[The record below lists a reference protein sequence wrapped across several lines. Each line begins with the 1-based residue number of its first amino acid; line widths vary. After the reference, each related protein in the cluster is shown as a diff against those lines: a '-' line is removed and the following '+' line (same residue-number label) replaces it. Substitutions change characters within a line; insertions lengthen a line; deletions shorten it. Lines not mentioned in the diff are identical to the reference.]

1 MYKKPQDIMD
11 DKDAMKE
18 LKRIW
23 KSIGKLDEVDEQ
35 WIESFYAQQ
44 DALLKKIGRP
54 KFTKFNREGGFME
67 YVTDV
72 VKKFGIS
79 SKDNWDPADVWL
91 IEDEDQ
97 ARTLIDKVLNR
108 GKGKTPMSRLS
119 EFNAIMR
126 ILFNTKK
133 VFGISL
139 KKVAKGESARI
150 EFLNHSQKF
159 LKSLDS
165 IHMSYSYSKC
175 GMGTKKDKGG
185 NTVISSQD
193 TRFVVV
199 SESGAKYDFQIKAN
213 DSTKFSGLK
222 YEPTASGASAARL
235 GKATIELVIDQMEG
249 YNLSFNKSKE
259 AYAKTPDDFLAQESE
274 IKGMIKNLKNAGVDL
289 GVKDEQEA
297 YDNESNT
304 NFLFNR
310 KRYSWWNYKI

>member
-1 MYKKPQDIMD
+1 MNKVFAVGVGPG
-11 DKDAMKE
+11 
-18 LKRIW
+18 
-23 KSIGKLDEVDEQ
+23 S
-35 WIESFYAQQ
+35 
-44 DALLKKIGRP
+44 P
-54 KFTKFNREGGFME
+54 K

-108 GKGKTPMSRLS
+108 GKGKTTMSRLS

-175 GMGTKKDKGG
+175 CLLYT
-185 NTVISSQD
+185 SPSP
-193 TRFVVV
+193 R
-199 SESGAKYDFQIKAN
+199 
-213 DSTKFSGLK
+213 DS
-222 YEPTASGASAARL
+222 
-235 GKATIELVIDQMEG
+235 
-249 YNLSFNKSKE
+249 
-259 AYAKTPDDFLAQESE
+259 
-274 IKGMIKNLKNAGVDL
+274 
-289 GVKDEQEA
+289 
-297 YDNESNT
+297 
-304 NFLFNR
+304 
-310 KRYSWWNYKI
+310 